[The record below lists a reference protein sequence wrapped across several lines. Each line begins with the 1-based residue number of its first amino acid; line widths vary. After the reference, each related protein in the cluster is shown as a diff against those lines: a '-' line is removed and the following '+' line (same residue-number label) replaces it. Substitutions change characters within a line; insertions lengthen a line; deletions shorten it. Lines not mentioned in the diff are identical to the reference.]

1 HKGNWGDSNTARS
14 VILAPSLTETNLYD
28 AMKNHRVYA
37 TEDNDLSIRYTL
49 DGAVMG
55 SELSVAKGEN
65 LSIQAQLSDPTDTK
79 IGKVEVIVNGG
90 RVAASQQIT
99 SNSGTAEFTI
109 PNNYSY
115 YYLRVTEP
123 DKDTAVTAPVWT
135 GTVDKAGISS
145 VSADTTLPV
154 KGEACNL
161 TVSLFNNEDSDLTVE
176 SLEYKIGDTTIKSVS
191 GTDLSGGA
199 VISSLGTKSHTFS
212 YTPQQTG
219 SVTINAVMK
228 VQQGGT
234 EKTYTNALTL
244 QVADPSAVTKVLID
258 GTHCNDYVT
267 GYYSQ
272 NMGNFTKIAA
282 EEGTQVKIET
292 KAITPEMLKNT
303 QMLII
308 SAPAKYSGTSKAG
321 DPFTPQTFGSNFI
334 QMVKDYVRG
343 GGTAIVCGTADYQDG
358 KNDPYTSSTQINIL
372 LSGIGA
378 KSAICSDEVV
388 DQKVNGG
395 QSYRLYMQ
403 NFNMDSPY
411 MVGIDPKQQ
420 YSFYSGCSVTPGEGA
435 KRLVKGFD
443 TTYSINSKM
452 TDGKYESGVP
462 ATSATDPYDAAK
474 AVKKQ
479 GEVCALAQEDVGT
492 GHILIA
498 GTVFLSDFE
507 VKADADN
514 NWDLAYANKTIAEN
528 LLDMVKV
535 DIPTTSIADVRK
547 NGKTGDVYE
556 VEGTVTAGSEQPN
569 AFTDTVYIQDATGG
583 INIYPVANGSGIKVG
598 QKLRVVGHV
607 DEYQGDKELKIG
619 SGVEGYEVIDTSVK
633 PATPAPLSVADTL
646 NYSANG
652 GRLVQVTGAVSG
664 VKSMGGVIQEF
675 MLSSGGSGIRILI
688 NGYINPDI
696 NLSGVVKE
704 GASVSVIGL
713 VYMDPDGVCLR
724 VRDRKEIASAVN
736 QSEASHSKTDS
747 SPAKT
752 APGAATVTTGQENGR
767 TVQTISTMPAGEPVI
782 LGNRSSVTVTV
793 PDDAA
798 ATVMNATPQS
808 PAEVRIAPPAGD
820 LLAQLNNPAVQSVSL
835 NIRMPAAVA
844 NNANSN
850 ATVVIQLPQEV
861 LLTARN
867 ARKDIAFSV
876 TDAQSGKELY
886 TWSFSGAAASRS
898 AVPVS
903 AMNLAVSVQQA
914 RGNSVPA
921 AVRNASG
928 TGSGVV
934 IGFANN
940 GLLAAP
946 ARVRVYVGNQPGVK
960 PNSNMYFYYCNPVSG
975 MLENMQQGACVVDAD
990 GYATVTIAHCSDYVL
1005 LPEKAKNVYPVTSDT
1020 TFPIG
1025 VPVGKSYTFFMT
1037 SEDREEPK
1045 FTVGNSGAFRV
1056 AVVRKNRNYLVTV
1069 QAVGSAGKTTA
1080 LYSTLPGHKPV
1091 VMCYITTVK

>member
-1 HKGNWGDSNTARS
+1 MA
-14 VILAPSLTETNLYD
+14 
-28 AMKNHRVYA
+28 
-37 TEDNDLSIRYTL
+37 
-49 DGAVMG
+49 
-55 SELSVAKGEN
+55 
-65 LSIQAQLSDPTDTK
+65 
-79 IGKVEVIVNGG
+79 
-90 RVAASQQIT
+90 
-99 SNSGTAEFTI
+99 
-109 PNNYSY
+109 
-115 YYLRVTEP
+115 
-123 DKDTAVTAPVWT
+123 
-135 GTVDKAGISS
+135 
-145 VSADTTLPV
+145 
-154 KGEACNL
+154 
-161 TVSLFNNEDSDLTVE
+161 
-176 SLEYKIGDTTIKSVS
+176 
-191 GTDLSGGA
+191 
-199 VISSLGTKSHTFS
+199 
-212 YTPQQTG
+212 
-219 SVTINAVMK
+219 
-228 VQQGGT
+228 
-234 EKTYTNALTL
+234 
-244 QVADPSAVTKVLID
+244 
-258 GTHCNDYVT
+258 
-267 GYYSQ
+267 
-272 NMGNFTKIAA
+272 
-282 EEGTQVKIET
+282 
-292 KAITPEMLKNT
+292 
-303 QMLII
+303 
-308 SAPAKYSGTSKAG
+308 
-321 DPFTPQTFGSNFI
+321 
-334 QMVKDYVRG
+334 
-343 GGTAIVCGTADYQDG
+343 
-358 KNDPYTSSTQINIL
+358 
-372 LSGIGA
+372 
-378 KSAICSDEVV
+378 
-388 DQKVNGG
+388 
-395 QSYRLYMQ
+395 
-403 NFNMDSPY
+403 
-411 MVGIDPKQQ
+411 GIDPKQQ

-435 KRLVKGFD
+435 DWLVNGFD

-452 TDGKYESGVP
+452 TDGKYESSVP
-462 ATSATDPYDAAK
+462 ASSAADPYDAAK

-479 GEVCALAQEDVGT
+479 GEVCALAQEDAGT

-514 NWDLAYANKTIAEN
+514 NWDLPYANRTIAEN

-547 NGKTGDVYE
+547 NGRTGDVYE

-569 AFTDTVYIQDATGG
+569 AFTDTVYLQDATGG
-583 INIYPVANGSGIKVG
+583 INIYPVANGSGIRVG

-633 PATPAPLSVADTL
+633 PAAPAPLSVADAL

-652 GRLVQVTGAVSG
+652 GRLVQVTGTVSG

-675 MLSSGGSGIRILI
+675 TLSSGGSGIRILI

-704 GASVSVIGL
+704 GATVSAIGL

-724 VRDRKEIASAVN
+724 VRDRNEITSAASRN
-736 QSEASHSKTDS
+736 DDSHKSDNT
-747 SPAKT
+747 PAKT

-767 TVQTISTMPAGEPVI
+767 TVQTISTRPAGEPVV

-798 ATVMNATPQS
+798 AAVMNATPQS
-808 PAEVRIAPPAGD
+808 PAEVRVAPPAGD

-835 NIRMPAAVA
+835 NIQMPAAVA
-844 NNANSN
+844 NNTNSS
-850 ATVVIQLPQEV
+850 ATVVIQLPREV
-861 LLTARN
+861 LLSARD

-886 TWSFSGAAASRS
+886 TWSFSGADVSRS

-903 AMNLAVSVQQA
+903 AINLVVSVQPA

-928 TGSGVV
+928 SGSGVV

-940 GLLAAP
+940 GLLPAP
-946 ARVRVYVGNQPGVK
+946 ARVRVYVGNQPGVR

-975 MLENMQQGACVVDAD
+975 LLESMQQNACIVDAD
-990 GYATVTIAHCSDYVL
+990 GYATVTIPHCSDYVL
-1005 LPEKAKNVYPVTSDT
+1005 LPEKAKNAYPVTSDT
-1020 TFPIG
+1020 TFPFG
-1025 VPVGKSYTFFMT
+1025 VPVGKSYTFAMM

-1056 AVVRKNRNYLVTV
+1056 AVVRKNGKYLVTV